1 MSKIDGNLFRVKVA
15 TVAIGGTTSVSYSV
29 SKDIQ
34 ETTNQDS
41 AGWTEY
47 HPTAGKVAIKG
58 SFDGFYDPDHVL
70 NGEEL
75 IDRILGNS
83 GLATIQVG
91 QQGTGNTNGVY
102 WEFTGLISDV
112 SIDAKND
119 SVPTI
124 KGSFVSSGVVT
135 KKISTGSA
143 GS

>member
-1 MSKIDGNLFRVKVA
+1 MAKVDGNLFRVKIG
-15 TVAIGGTTSVSYSV
+15 TVNIGFTNSVSFQLT
-29 SKDIQ
+29 KDIQ

-47 HPTAGKVAIKG
+47 HPTAGKVAVKG
-58 SFDGFYDPDHVL
+58 SFDGFYDPDGVL
-70 NGEEL
+70 NAEE
-75 IDRILGNS
+75 IADRIINNS

-91 QQGTGNTNGVY
+91 QQGTGNTGGVY
-102 WEFTGLISDV
+102 YEFTGLISDV
-112 SIDAKND
+112 SYDSKND
-119 SVPTI
+119 SVVTV

>member
-1 MSKIDGNLFRVKVA
+1 MSKIDGNLFRVKIG
-15 TVAIGGTTSVSYSV
+15 TVAIGGTTSASYSI
-29 SKDIQ
+29 SKDLQ

-41 AGWTEY
+41 AGNTEY
-47 HPTAGKVAIKG
+47 HPTAGKIGVKG

-70 NGEEL
+70 NAEEL
-75 IDRILGNS
+75 IDRIINNS

-102 WEFTGLISDV
+102 YEFQGLFSDV

-119 SVPTI
+119 SVPTV
-124 KGSFVSSGVVT
+124 KGSFVSSGAIV

>member
-1 MSKIDGNLFRVKVA
+1 MAKIDGNLFRVKIG
-15 TVAIGGTTSVSYSV
+15 TVVIGGTTSASFSI
-29 SKDIQ
+29 SKDLQ
-34 ETTNQDS
+34 ETTTQDS
-41 AGWTEY
+41 AGYTEY
-47 HPTAGKVAIKG
+47 HPTAGKQGVKG
-58 SFDGFYDPDHVL
+58 SFDGFYDPDNVL

-75 IDRILGNS
+75 IDRILNNS

-102 WEFTGLISDV
+102 YEFTGLFSDI

>member
-1 MSKIDGNLFRVKVA
+1 MSKIDGNLFRVLVG
-15 TVAIGGTTSVSYSV
+15 TVAIGGTTSVSFSI

-41 AGWTEY
+41 AGNTEY
-47 HPTAGKVAIKG
+47 HPTSGKIGIKG
-58 SFDGFYDPDHVL
+58 SADGFYDPDHVL
-70 NGEEL
+70 NAEEL
-75 IDRILGNS
+75 IDRIVNNS

-91 QQGTGNTNGVY
+91 QMGTGNTNGVY
-102 WEFTGLISDV
+102 WQFTGMFSDV
-112 SIDAKND
+112 SIDTKND

-124 KGSFVSSGVVT
+124 KFSWVSSGVIT

>member
-1 MSKIDGNLFRVKVA
+1 MAEINGNLFRVKIG
-15 TVAIGGTTSVSYSV
+15 TVAIGGTTSCSFTV
-29 SKDIQ
+29 SKDLQ

-41 AGWTEY
+41 AGNTTY
-47 HPTAGKVAIKG
+47 HPTAGKIGIKG
-58 SFDGFYDPDHVL
+58 SFDGFYDPDNAL

-75 IDRILGNS
+75 IDRILNNS

-102 WEFTGLISDV
+102 WEFSGLFSDV
-112 SIDAKND
+112 SIDTKND
-119 SVPTI
+119 TCPTI
-124 KGSFVSSGVVT
+124 KGNFVSSGVIT

>member
-1 MSKIDGNLFRVKVA
+1 MAKIDGNLFRVKIG
-15 TVAIGGTTSVSYSV
+15 TVVIGGTTSCSFSV
-29 SKDIQ
+29 SKDLQ

-41 AGWTEY
+41 SGNTEY
-47 HPTAGKVAIKG
+47 HPTAGKIGVKG
-58 SFDGFYDPDHVL
+58 SFDGFYDPDNVL
-70 NGEEL
+70 NAEEL
-75 IDRILGNS
+75 IDRIVNNS

-102 WEFTGLISDV
+102 WEFTGLFSDV

-124 KGSFVSSGVVT
+124 KGSFVSSGTIT

>member
-1 MSKIDGNLFRVKVA
+1 MAKIDGNLFRVKIG
-15 TVAIGGTTSVSYSV
+15 TVAIGGTTSCSFSV
-29 SKDIQ
+29 SKDLQ

-41 AGWTEY
+41 SGNTEY
-47 HPTAGKVAIKG
+47 HPTAGKIGVKG

-70 NGEEL
+70 NAEEL
-75 IDRILGNS
+75 IDRIVNNS
-83 GLATIQVG
+83 GLATVQVG

-102 WEFTGLISDV
+102 WEFTALFSDV
-112 SIDAKND
+112 SIDSKND

-124 KGSFVSSGVVT
+124 KGSFVSSGVIT

>member
-1 MSKIDGNLFRVKVA
+1 MAKIDGNLFRVKLA
-15 TVAIGGTTSVSYSV
+15 TVPIGGTTSVSYSI
-29 SKDIQ
+29 SKDLQ

-41 AGWTEY
+41 AGNIEY
-47 HPTAGKVAIKG
+47 HPTAGKIGIKG
-58 SFDGFYDPDHVL
+58 SFDGFYDPDNVL

-75 IDRILGNS
+75 IDRIINNS

-102 WEFTGLISDV
+102 WEFTGLFSDV

-124 KGSFVSSGVVT
+124 KGSFVSSGVIT